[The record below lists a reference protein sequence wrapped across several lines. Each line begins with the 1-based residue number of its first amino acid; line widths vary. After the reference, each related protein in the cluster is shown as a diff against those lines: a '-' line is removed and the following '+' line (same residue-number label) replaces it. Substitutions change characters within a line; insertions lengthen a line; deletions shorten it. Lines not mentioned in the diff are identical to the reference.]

1 MDASRRSGVDGF
13 FALVAVSSDPSTY
26 ATPLRRAGDIVM
38 RPSVRSPRPAARR
51 LALVVAAL
59 LSTATLAACDNTIR
73 GIGQD
78 IKDTGRAIGDA
89 AS

>member
-1 MDASRRSGVDGF
+1 
-13 FALVAVSSDPSTY
+13 
-26 ATPLRRAGDIVM
+26 M
-38 RPSVRSPRPAARR
+38 RPSVRLARPAVRR
-51 LALVVAAL
+51 LALLVAAVV
-59 LSTATLAACDNTIR
+59 STTSLAACDNTIR

>member
-1 MDASRRSGVDGF
+1 
-13 FALVAVSSDPSTY
+13 
-26 ATPLRRAGDIVM
+26 M
-38 RPSVRSPRPAARR
+38 RPSVRLARPAVRR
-51 LALVVAAL
+51 LVLLVAAVV
-59 LSTATLAACDNTIR
+59 STASLAACDNTIR

>member
-1 MDASRRSGVDGF
+1 MIESPF
-13 FALVAVSSDPSTY
+13 C
-26 ATPLRRAGDIVM
+26 PLHRFRAGESAM
-38 RPSVRSPRPAARR
+38 RPSVRLARPAVRR
-51 LALVVAAL
+51 LALLVAAVV
-59 LSTATLAACDNTIR
+59 STTSLAACDNTIR